1 MGHIFWAMCL
11 LLLSVRLCAADL
23 FYQVSAPVSS
33 QAPEVRA
40 QAASQALKD
49 MLWRLTGSQQAV
61 QNPALA
67 SVLGR
72 AETYADSFSY
82 TGSGQITFTFSPPGL
97 NQLIK
102 EYGLPYWPANR
113 PKVLVWSLVNGQ
125 WPAPGDSAL
134 ADLKAQAQLRGI
146 PLVFPNYDSEDR
158 TALSQEQFKA
168 FDSEALLN
176 ASFRYSLDTV
186 MAVVI
191 SDGSSRWQFDHR
203 GDKRSGDN
211 ALQGINALADYLAAH
226 YAVGG
231 GNSSVASNA
240 FITIDARDFAQYK
253 QISDYL
259 KKHSL
264 ITASRLLQSSG
275 KELTFEISLRASI
288 SQFNT
293 SLSLDQ
299 RLEPSAN
306 PEGSGSPT
314 APLNYRWIAN

>member
-1 MGHIFWAMCL
+1 MGQLIWAVCL
-11 LLLSVRLCAADL
+11 LVLSLRLYAAEP
-23 FYQVSAPVSS
+23 FYQVSTPVSS

-40 QAASQALKD
+40 QAASKALKD
-49 MLWRLTGSQQAV
+49 MLWRLTGSQQAE

-67 SVLGR
+67 SIFSR

-82 TGSGQITFTFSPPGL
+82 TGSGQITFTFSPQGL

-134 ADLKAQAQLRGI
+134 AELKAQAQLRGI

-158 TALSQEQFKA
+158 TALSLEQFKA

-186 MAVVI
+186 MAIII
-191 SDGSSRWQFDHR
+191 SDSGSRWTFDHR

-211 ALQGINALADYLAAH
+211 PVQGINALADFLAA
-226 YAVGG
+226 
-231 GNSSVASNA
+231 
-240 FITIDARDFAQYK
+240 
-253 QISDYL
+253 
-259 KKHSL
+259 
-264 ITASRLLQSSG
+264 
-275 KELTFEISLRASI
+275 
-288 SQFNT
+288 
-293 SLSLDQ
+293 
-299 RLEPSAN
+299 
-306 PEGSGSPT
+306 
-314 APLNYRWIAN
+314 